1 MPFDSDNLRDGV
13 LTEDELRD
21 AYRELELAAVMTT
34 DLVAAISAAIEALQ
48 ALREAGYGMYPAAEP
63 IAESVAST
71 LDGIANDLSI
81 IANAIPQ
88 GPNDDETDKYS
99 YR

>member
-1 MPFDSDNLRDGV
+1 
-13 LTEDELRD
+13 
-21 AYRELELAAVMTT
+21 MTPT
-34 DLVAAISAAIEALQ
+34 LMQQIRVAIGTLQ
-48 ALREAGYGMYPAAEP
+48 GLLDHGYGHYPLAEP

-71 LDGIANDLSI
+71 LDGVANDLSI
-81 IANAIPQ
+81 MANAIPQ